1 MPKPLTTLLAQM
13 AQGII
18 PSAILVG
25 GSSDYLSEQAFRDI
39 RDAILAARPGIA
51 IESFEAGAELAAILD
66 SYRTGSLFGSG
77 RLLIVPE
84 VNAFVSAKELS
95 SLLDKAVAD
104 WKSAKTDKK
113 RSSGAAKL
121 LHVLGLAGCDLE
133 MTDRQIAGALGVPAE
148 GAISDM
154 LAFCRATGKKAGRG
168 EDDAALLTEAV
179 ARGGAPST
187 FLLMRTGEVPRDSA
201 TVEIIDRHGAVVV
214 ADITRESFPGLLA
227 ATIEELASEANVR
240 FDGKAIAALRQ
251 RLGIDRLLAEK
262 FAREVPDL
270 RFAVSEAE
278 RLITLTGVGGRVTAE
293 MIEREVATVEGGA
306 RYELG
311 SLFTE
316 GKIVEAIAKLRDLV
330 AQARRE
336 DVKAPVEIHYGK
348 FLFPLADELRQMIGV
363 LSFARTNRIDLRPSM
378 PYNRFKDTVAD
389 RLGEY
394 LKANGIVRQKP
405 HPFPLHKKWEAARA
419 QSEAD
424 LFAALAAIA
433 DLEIKR
439 KSGGIPVDV
448 GMETFLLQSLRRA

>member
-1 MPKPLTTLLAQM
+1 MPKPLTAVLTQIT
-13 AQGII
+13 QNQI
-18 PSAILVG
+18 PPVILVG
-25 GSSDYLSEQAFRDI
+25 GTSDFLSEQAFRDL
-39 RDAILAARPGIA
+39 RDAILAARDGIA
-51 IESFEAGAELAAILD
+51 VESFEPGTELAVILD
-66 SYRTGSLFGSG
+66 SYRTGSLFGGG

-104 WKSAKTDKK
+104 WKSSKTDKK
-113 RSSGAAKL
+113 RASSAAKL
-121 LHVLGLAGCDLE
+121 LHVLGLVGCDLE
-133 MTDRQIAGALGVPAE
+133 MTDRAIGSALGVDVESQLA
-148 GAISDM
+148 DM

-179 ARGGAPST
+179 ARGGAPQT
-187 FLLMRTGEVPRDSA
+187 VLLMRTGEVPRDSA
-201 TVEIIDRHGAVVV
+201 TVDLIDRHGAVVV

-227 ATIEELASEANVR
+227 ATIEEMASEAHVK
-240 FDGKAIAALRQ
+240 FEGKAVAVLRA
-251 RLGIDRLLAEK
+251 RLGIDRVLADK
-262 FAREVPDL
+262 FSREVPDL

-278 RLITLTGVGGRVTAE
+278 RLITLAGTGGRVTAE
-293 MIEREVATVEGGA
+293 MIEREVASVEGGA
-306 RYELG
+306 RYELA

-316 GKIVEAIAKLRDLV
+316 GKIIEAIAKLRDLV
-330 AQARRE
+330 AQARR
-336 DVKAPVEIHYGK
+336 DDAKAPVEIHYGK

-363 LSFARTNRIDLRPSM
+363 VSYARTNRIDLRAPM
-378 PYNRFKDTVAD
+378 NYNRFKDTLAD

-419 QSEAD
+419 HSEAD

-448 GMETFLLQSLRRA
+448 GLESFLLQRMR